1 MTMASTNMYLKL
13 DGIDGESLDQDHQDW
28 IEVES
33 LSWGVSN
40 PASFSIAQG
49 GQATQ
54 ADVSS
59 FNIAKHMD
67 KASVNLFKASNTGK
81 HIASGNLECLKLD
94 GDSRVVFFK
103 VDFTDLVVTSV
114 QWSGSGSDQALH
126 EMVSFAFSEFKQSY
140 KLQQDAGAAGGS
152 TDFGFNIQTS
162 KAT

>member
-1 MTMASTNMYLKL
+1 MASTNMYLKL
-13 DGIDGESLDQDHQDW
+13 DGIDGESLDTDHQDW

-40 PASFSIAQG
+40 PASFAINQG

-54 ADVSS
+54 ADVLGFTIS
-59 FNIAKHMD
+59 KHMD

-94 GDSRVVFFK
+94 GDSRVVYFK
-103 VDFTDLVVTSV
+103 VDFTDLVVSNV
-114 QWSGSGSDQALH
+114 MWSGSGQDQALH
-126 EMVSFAFSEFKQSY
+126 ETVTFAFAEFKQSY
-140 KLQQDAGAAGGS
+140 KLQQDAGSAGGS

-162 KAT
+162 QAT